1 MERNNEQTK
10 NVWKPLCIVFAALL
24 ALSWVFFG
32 FLYSKG
38 GVNFSTLENPEQNY
52 TADGGGM
59 LVGES
64 TGNGA
69 QIMSVQIPTENYDEY
84 GISPMAE
91 SAYLLT
97 ATITP
102 DNADDKTIDWSVAFV
117 NPDSEWATGKT
128 VTDYVTVTPTSD
140 GALTAN
146 VECKK
151 AFGEQIKVTVTSRN
165 NAEATAECTVDYA
178 RKILDYRLWG
188 ENDSG
193 ANELVADFGEN
204 EVLIDFAGVSLDDA
218 YKQQNGAWCQRL
230 FVTNADGTPTYT
242 EDELQDP
249 LFSAADEVASQN
261 AVFSDY
267 TIKDNM
273 LFFNDA
279 TDEELIA
286 DISASC
292 DMNEEVEDILAAYFE
307 SVRAASGD
315 PRIIALSQL
324 FPDGYRYIGSNLATV
339 LFHGSDNLYDSV
351 LARGYQNSDYTDF
364 MTDLVTWLNANP
376 NTPVWTVSLTITG
389 KYSTFEKMFAVRYD
403 PETVQM
409 PVFSVSLDN
418 SNHVF

>member
-1 MERNNEQTK
+1 MEKNNEQVK

-52 TADGGGM
+52 TANGGGM

-69 QIMSVQIPTENYDEY
+69 QIMSVQIPAENYAEY
-84 GISPMAE
+84 GISAMAE
-91 SAYLLT
+91 TAYLLT

-102 DNADDKTIDWSVAFV
+102 ESATNKAVDWSVAFV
-117 NPDSEWATGKT
+117 NPASEWATGKT
-128 VTDYVTVTPTSD
+128 VTDYVTVTPTAD

-188 ENDSG
+188 IDLDT
-193 ANELVADFGEN
+193 NETSMLVDFDEN
-204 EVLIDFAGVSLDDA
+204 EVLIDFAGVSFDDA
-218 YKQQNGAWCQRL
+218 VSFQNGAWYQEL
-230 FVTNADGTPTYT
+230 LATNADGTPTYT

-273 LFFNDA
+273 IFSNDA
-279 TDEELIA
+279 TDEELVA

-292 DMNEEVEDILAAYFE
+292 DMNEEVQDILSDYLLTMWQPALPLLSLEDIFE
-307 SVRAASGD
+307 QGFNV
-315 PRIIALSQL
+315 
-324 FPDGYRYIGSNLATV
+324 IGSNLASV
-339 LFHGSDNLYDSV
+339 LFYDIDST
-351 LARGYQNSDYTDF
+351 LQSYLRNHRDSYYSDF

>member
-1 MERNNEQTK
+1 MNDSVK
-10 NVWKPLCIVFAALL
+10 NIWKPLCIVFAALL

-38 GVNFSTLENPEQNY
+38 GVNFSTLENPEQNH
-52 TADGGGM
+52 TANGGGM

-69 QIMSVQIPTENYDEY
+69 QIMSVQIPAENYAEY
-84 GISPMAE
+84 GISAMAE
-91 SAYLLT
+91 TAYLLT

-102 DNADDKTIDWSVAFV
+102 ESATNKAVDWSVAFV
-117 NPDSEWATGKT
+117 NPASEWATGKT
-128 VTDYVTVTPTSD
+128 VTDYVTVTPTAD

-188 ENDSG
+188 IDLDT
-193 ANELVADFGEN
+193 NETSMLVDFDEN
-204 EVLIDFAGVSLDDA
+204 EVLIDFAGVSFNDA
-218 YKQQNGAWCQRL
+218 VSFQNGAWYQEL
-230 FVTNADGTPTYT
+230 LVTNADGTPTYT

-273 LFFNDA
+273 IFSNDA
-279 TDEELIA
+279 TDEELVA

-292 DMNEEVEDILAAYFE
+292 DMNEEVQDILSDYLLTMWQPALPLLSLEDIFE
-307 SVRAASGD
+307 QGFNV
-315 PRIIALSQL
+315 
-324 FPDGYRYIGSNLATV
+324 IGSNLASV
-339 LFHGSDNLYDSV
+339 LFYDIDST
-351 LARGYQNSDYTDF
+351 LQSYLRNHRDSYYSDF

>member
-1 MERNNEQTK
+1 MNDSVK
-10 NVWKPLCIVFAALL
+10 NIWKPLCIVFAALL

-52 TADGGGM
+52 TANGGGM

-69 QIMSVQIPTENYDEY
+69 QIMSVQIPAENYAEY
-84 GISPMAE
+84 GISAMAE
-91 SAYLLT
+91 TAYLLT

-102 DNADDKTIDWSVAFV
+102 ESATNKAVDWSVAFV
-117 NPDSEWATGKT
+117 NPASEWATGKT
-128 VTDYVTVTPTSD
+128 VTDYVTVTPTAD

-188 ENDSG
+188 IDLDT
-193 ANELVADFGEN
+193 NETSMLVDFDEN
-204 EVLIDFAGVSLDDA
+204 EVLIDFAGVSFDDA
-218 YKQQNGAWCQRL
+218 VSFQNGAWYQKL
-230 FVTNADGTPTYT
+230 LVTNADGTPTYT

-273 LFFNDA
+273 IFSNDA
-279 TDEELIA
+279 TDEELVA

-292 DMNEEVEDILAAYFE
+292 DMNEEVQDILSDYLLTMWQPALPLLSLENIFE
-307 SVRAASGD
+307 QGFNV
-315 PRIIALSQL
+315 
-324 FPDGYRYIGSNLATV
+324 IGSNLASV
-339 LFHGSDNLYDSV
+339 LFYDIDST
-351 LARGYQNSDYTDF
+351 LQSYLRNHRDSYYSDF

>member
-1 MERNNEQTK
+1 MEKNNEQVK

-52 TADGGGM
+52 VADGGGM

-69 QIMSVQIPTENYDEY
+69 QIMSVQIPAENYAEY
-84 GISPMAE
+84 GISAMAE
-91 SAYLLT
+91 TAYLLT

-102 DNADDKTIDWSVAFV
+102 ESATNKAVDWSVAFV
-117 NPDSEWATGKT
+117 NPASEWATGKT
-128 VTDYVTVTPTSD
+128 VTDYVTVTPTAD

-165 NAEATAECTVDYA
+165 NVEATAECTVDYA

-188 ENDSG
+188 IGLDT
-193 ANELVADFGEN
+193 NETSMLVDFDEN
-204 EVLIDFAGVSLDDA
+204 EVLIDFAGVSFDDA
-218 YKQQNGAWCQRL
+218 VSFQNGAWYQEL
-230 FVTNADGTPTYT
+230 LVTNADGTPTYT

-273 LFFNDA
+273 IFFNDA
-279 TDEELIA
+279 TDEELVA

-292 DMNEEVEDILAAYFE
+292 DMNEEVQDILSDYLLTMWQPAFPLLSLEDIFE
-307 SVRAASGD
+307 QGFNV
-315 PRIIALSQL
+315 
-324 FPDGYRYIGSNLATV
+324 IGSNLASV
-339 LFHGSDNLYDSV
+339 LFYDIDST
-351 LARGYQNSDYTDF
+351 LQSYLRNHRDSYYSDF

-376 NTPVWTVSLTITG
+376 NTPIWTVSLTITG

>member
-1 MERNNEQTK
+1 MNDSVK
-10 NVWKPLCIVFAALL
+10 NIWKPLCIVFAALL

-38 GVNFSTLENPEQNY
+38 GVNFSTLKNPEQNY
-52 TADGGGM
+52 TANGGGM

-69 QIMSVQIPTENYDEY
+69 QIMSVQIPAENYAEY
-84 GISPMAE
+84 GISAMAE
-91 SAYLLT
+91 TAYLLT

-102 DNADDKTIDWSVAFV
+102 ESATNKAVDWSVAFV
-117 NPDSEWATGKT
+117 NPASEWATGKT
-128 VTDYVTVTPTSD
+128 VTDYVIVTPTSD

-188 ENDSG
+188 IDLDT
-193 ANELVADFGEN
+193 NETSMLVDFDEN
-204 EVLIDFAGVSLDDA
+204 EVLIDFAGVSFADA
-218 YKQQNGAWCQRL
+218 VSFQNGAWYQEL
-230 FVTNADGTPTYT
+230 LVTNADGAPTYT

-273 LFFNDA
+273 IFSNDA
-279 TDEELIA
+279 TDEELVA

-292 DMNEEVEDILAAYFE
+292 DMNEEVQDILSDYLLTMWQPALPLLSLEDIFE
-307 SVRAASGD
+307 QGFNV
-315 PRIIALSQL
+315 
-324 FPDGYRYIGSNLATV
+324 IGSNLASV
-339 LFHGSDNLYDSV
+339 LFYDIDST
-351 LARGYQNSDYTDF
+351 LRSYLKNHRDSYYSDF